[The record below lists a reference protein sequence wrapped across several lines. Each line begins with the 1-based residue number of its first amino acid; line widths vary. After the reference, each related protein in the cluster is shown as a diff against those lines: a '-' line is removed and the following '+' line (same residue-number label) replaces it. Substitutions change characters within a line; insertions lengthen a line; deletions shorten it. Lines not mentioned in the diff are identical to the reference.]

1 MSRLFQ
7 DVPICLFV
15 VATRVQPSLRDD
27 IEHVRVR
34 VRVRVCERA
43 NCEGEGGEEEKK
55 KRGTQGVAEVG
66 EKGTTG

>member
-1 MSRLFQ
+1 M
-7 DVPICLFV
+7 PICLFV

-34 VRVRVCERA
+34 VRVYASALIAKGR
-43 NCEGEGGEEEKK
+43 GEKKKKK

>member
-1 MSRLFQ
+1 M
-7 DVPICLFV
+7 CLS
-15 VATRVQPSLRDD
+15 AYSLLQP
-27 IEHVRVR
+27 EFN
-34 VRVRVCERA
+34 RVCATTSNTCACACACVCECA

>member
-1 MSRLFQ
+1 M
-7 DVPICLFV
+7 PICLFV

-34 VRVRVCERA
+34 VRVYASALIAKGRGRRR
-43 NCEGEGGEEEKK
+43 KK
-55 KRGTQGVAEVG
+55 KESSRGTQGVAEVG